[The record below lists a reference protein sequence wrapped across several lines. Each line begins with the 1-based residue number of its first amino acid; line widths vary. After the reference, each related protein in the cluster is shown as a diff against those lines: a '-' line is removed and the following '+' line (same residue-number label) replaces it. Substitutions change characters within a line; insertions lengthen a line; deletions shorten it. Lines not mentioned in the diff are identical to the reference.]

1 MNFTNLMA
9 QDFATIFGQNQAIL
23 GSLKTALEPIISAG
37 PNQTGFSAPE
47 EAAMRT
53 QASDA
58 ITQGTQN
65 AQIAANAKEAA
76 AGGGGAFVPS
86 GANQQIGEMVNTQ
99 GAIANANQQ
108 ENITQANYATGR
120 QNFNT
125 AIGELVGGA
134 EGLAGASSGF
144 GGAVSG
150 SENAATGAASS
161 SMEGA
166 TQIQQANSSW
176 MAPVMGAIGAIGG
189 AALGGPLGASLG
201 SSLGNSLG
209 GGNTNLP
216 LGPGFGSG
224 QMPSSVY

>member
-1 MNFTNLMA
+1 MCGSSQQMQDAQAQEAANASASAAFSKMLS
-9 QDFATIFGQNQAIL
+9 QDFGTVFGQNQAIL
-23 GSLKTALEPIISAG
+23 GSLTSALEPIISAG

-76 AGGGGAFVPS
+76 AGGGSAFVPS

-120 QNFNT
+120 QNFTN
-125 AIGELVGGA
+125 AISELTGSAAQLESGMS
-134 EGLAGASSGF
+134 GFAGAT
-144 GGAVSG
+144 SG
-150 SENAATGAASS
+150 SENATTGAASS
-161 SMEGA
+161 SLEGA
-166 TQIQQANSSW
+166 NTINQANNAW
-176 MAPVMGAIGAIGG
+176 IGDLTGMIGSLGG
-189 AALGGPLGASLG
+189 AALGNPAIFGG
-201 SSLGNSLG
+201 SKG
-209 GGNTNLP
+209 G
-216 LGPGFGSG
+216 
-224 QMPSSVY
+224 